1 MTGMLAGSASA
12 QVQPPRPDSAA
23 RRDTAG
29 PVLRAP
35 VPTRAPAAA
44 DTATRDLFGDL
55 ANLGVE
61 LNARLESKLQ
71 RTRNERC
78 TTAQLT
84 IVGNNCRGLFQ
95 PAFDFQFN
103 LRSGGVVADR
113 VSVNVDYDSQR
124 EFDASNNIFLRYQ
137 GKATEKLQSVEVG
150 NVSFVTPTSR
160 FLTSGIPSNNYG
172 VQATGQWGAMR
183 FSSIV
188 AQQRGN
194 VSKDNLFTVGERTQ
208 QRVDRIIED
217 IQIETRRFFFTIDP
231 RQLPGYPNVDL
242 LNRPQLQQLAAALPD
257 SIRPVRLYVYR
268 QLIGAANQNP
278 RGPQFAVRG
287 ARNPSRQ
294 IYEVLRENVDY
305 YVDPS
310 QLWIALVRPLNLNN
324 ERLAVAYE
332 VSVNGRPGRNVNTGG
347 TPDIEYTDA
356 PQVANLLWEPEL
368 QPDNPA
374 YFFREIKSVY
384 R

>member
-12 QVQPPRPDSAA
+12 QVQPPRPDYAA

-124 EFDASNNIFLRYQ
+124 EFDASNN
-137 GKATEKLQSVEVG
+137 
-150 NVSFVTPTSR
+150 
-160 FLTSGIPSNNYG
+160 
-172 VQATGQWGAMR
+172 
-183 FSSIV
+183 
-188 AQQRGN
+188 
-194 VSKDNLFTVGERTQ
+194 
-208 QRVDRIIED
+208 
-217 IQIETRRFFFTIDP
+217 
-231 RQLPGYPNVDL
+231 
-242 LNRPQLQQLAAALPD
+242 
-257 SIRPVRLYVYR
+257 
-268 QLIGAANQNP
+268 
-278 RGPQFAVRG
+278 
-287 ARNPSRQ
+287 
-294 IYEVLRENVDY
+294 
-305 YVDPS
+305 
-310 QLWIALVRPLNLNN
+310 
-324 ERLAVAYE
+324 
-332 VSVNGRPGRNVNTGG
+332 
-347 TPDIEYTDA
+347 
-356 PQVANLLWEPEL
+356 
-368 QPDNPA
+368 
-374 YFFREIKSVY
+374 
-384 R
+384 